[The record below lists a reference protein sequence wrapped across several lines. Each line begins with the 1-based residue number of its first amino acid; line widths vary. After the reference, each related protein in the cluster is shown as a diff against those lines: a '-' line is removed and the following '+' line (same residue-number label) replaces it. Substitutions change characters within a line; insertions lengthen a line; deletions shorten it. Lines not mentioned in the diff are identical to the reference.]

1 MEPLSLAATVIPLT
15 LAAVSDPTYPPSP
28 LFDTGSLSSEYM
40 KNFYLVPWTR
50 FQPYIIGLILG
61 SVFYRLKGQNKTS
74 LELSGV
80 VAAWLW
86 LGATV
91 LGLAVAYGLVSYQTN
106 FAEPNISVAASV
118 CYNGLHRLA
127 WSLALSWL
135 IIACTKVTTG
145 SWDKHQQR

>member
-80 VAAWLW
+80 V
-86 LGATV
+86 V
-91 LGLAVAYGLVSYQTN
+91 LFCADPFYSYRYQVIIRSKTIRSGSTN
-106 FAEPNISVAASV
+106 R
-118 CYNGLHRLA
+118 NGLP
-127 WSLALSWL
+127 
-135 IIACTKVTTG
+135 
-145 SWDKHQQR
+145 